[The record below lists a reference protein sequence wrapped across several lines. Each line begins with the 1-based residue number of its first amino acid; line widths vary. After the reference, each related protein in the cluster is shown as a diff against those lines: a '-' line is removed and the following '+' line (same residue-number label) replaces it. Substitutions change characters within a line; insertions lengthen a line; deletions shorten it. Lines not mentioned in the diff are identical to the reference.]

1 MSDWDGT
8 EQRKPGN
15 KRMQFVPV
23 IRLGDLI
30 TVGSMLVAGTA
41 AWTKM
46 DARIAMVEDKS
57 TRAEA
62 RAERIQYD
70 VKDEL
75 REQRNSILRVED
87 KIERLRK

>member
-8 EQRKPGN
+8 ENRKPG
-15 KRMQFVPV
+15 KRMQFIPV

-30 TVGSMLVAGTA
+30 TVGSVLIAGTA